1 MDMKMRIIFYSLAI
15 IFGIL
20 LIGSISIQDTSA
32 MSPPNM
38 MIHQDVESVKNC
50 KVGQYDGDFSA
61 GHYSLI
67 IEKNESGIC
76 YMKTYYKTESYR
88 GIGQNPVSEGLF
100 RCEIPLEQ
108 LEKFNGWMDND
119 DRPLLSGTYLSCE
132 LTSPRHQTNQGIQPI
147 NVVCKTGL
155 ELIFKA
161 NDDPACVK
169 PSTAE
174 KLIQRGWT
182 TVLLDDK
189 KLETIIPTI
198 ENCQYSNTII
208 VIAITEAKVLSEI
221 HSLILGEI
229 SVDDPFPDID
239 LHAYTE
245 DGLHVGM
252 DYLTKEY
259 ENQIPNAAS
268 SGDLM
273 NGREWISLPSEI
285 NARFVVD
292 STDNLNFFSTNPS
305 ASMMSDGVE
314 DFSLVGIF
322 SDENCKR
329 HNSPGFVQ
337 QIDSGEQLSY
347 DYTVVEN
354 TDGTFSITFEKDEQ
368 FS

>member
-1 MDMKMRIIFYSLAI
+1 MKKIFYILPI
-15 IFGIL
+15 LFGIL
-20 LIGSISIQDTSA
+20 FTSFSIQESFGLSTTY
-32 MSPPNM
+32 MGEL
-38 MIHQDVESVKNC
+38 IHEHTKGIDNRHLAKKAV
-50 KVGQYDGDFSA
+50 
-61 GHYSLI
+61 L
-67 IEKNESGIC
+67 NE
-76 YMKTYYKTESYR
+76 
-88 GIGQNPVSEGLF
+88 
-100 RCEIPLEQ
+100 
-108 LEKFNGWMDND
+108 LEKRIELFDEGHVAKIKQELDKMTSGND
-119 DRPLLSGTYLSCE
+119 FVSIEAPEYQVTAIYNYYALKGEYTMYAIGAGSDLFSPLRQVEERNPKYGISCY
-132 LTSPRHQTNQGIQPI
+132 
-147 NVVCKTGL
+147 TGL
-155 ELIFKA
+155 IPVLK
-161 NDDPACVK
+161 NSDGSPACVK
-169 PSTAE
+169 SETAE
-174 KLIQRGWT
+174 KLTERGWT